1 MPHGCTQYESKQCKA
16 LSNGAEVFVH
26 QAQKVSSLK
35 ETTQPAL
42 PNKSLSPVIILLYPD
57 YKVGQ
62 LALRSLWSHFF
73 FFFPDPNFFPPTFQ
87 NSRRILCYVFLN
99 E

>member
-42 PNKSLSPVIILLYPD
+42 PNKSLSPVTILLYPD

-62 LALRSLWSHFF
+62 LALWSLWSHFF
-73 FFFPDPNFFPPTFQ
+73 FFQTQISSLPL
-87 NSRRILCYVFLN
+87 SRILEEFCVISF
-99 E
+99 